1 MTATMIAVPIADT
14 MEAKRLIE
22 FASDV
27 TRLADERQDLDLRDL
42 IDDLH
47 TDLLALRGDDDG

>member
-1 MTATMIAVPIADT
+1 V
-14 MEAKRLIE
+14 E